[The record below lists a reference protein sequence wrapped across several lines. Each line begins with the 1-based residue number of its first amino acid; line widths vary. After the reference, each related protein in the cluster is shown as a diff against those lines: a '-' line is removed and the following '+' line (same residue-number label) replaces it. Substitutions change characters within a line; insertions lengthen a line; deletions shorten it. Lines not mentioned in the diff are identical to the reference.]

1 MRQRVI
7 PILASRVSNPSLDG
21 DAGHKTKRRGMAVL
35 TTPLLNKGTAFTAQE
50 RRELGLTGMLP
61 PVISTLEAQVKSAY
75 AQYQRLT
82 DALSK
87 NIYLTALH
95 DRNEVLFYRL
105 LSGHLREMI
114 PIVNDLTVGMA
125 MQQYHHECR
134 RPRGVYLSIDHLD
147 GIEEAFANIGKGP
160 EDIDLIL
167 ATDAEQILGLG
178 DWGVGGIEISIGK
191 LAIYTAAGGIDPTRV
206 IPVMLDVGTNRE
218 SLLKDPMYIGN
229 RHARVRGK
237 RYDAFIDAYVR
248 TVTKLFPNALL
259 QWEDFAPG
267 NGRRILERYRNE
279 FCTFNDDMQGTGA
292 ITLAAA
298 VSAVRVCG
306 SPLRNQRVV
315 IFGAGTA
322 GLGIADQI
330 RDAMMREGLSRED
343 ATARFWLVDTEG
355 LLTDDMG
362 DRLRDYQ
369 APYARPHAEAKR
381 WKRSGSEGA
390 PGLPEQALA
399 ELVRQVRPTMLIG
412 VSTAGG
418 AFAEAVVKEMAK
430 HCERPIIFPL
440 SNPAQMAEAT
450 PADLIAWTEGRALI
464 ATGSAFPPVT
474 YRGVTYVIGQV
485 NNAMLY
491 PGLCL
496 GAIVSRAR
504 RISDGMLA
512 AAANAVSSLVAVRLP
527 GASLLPHVDDLRNVS
542 LTVAVAVAEV
552 AVEEGLAGV
561 KFNDIVQ
568 QVGDA
573 MWEPEY
579 REIQA
584 V

>member
-1 MRQRVI
+1 
-7 PILASRVSNPSLDG
+7 LASRIDNSHLDG
-21 DAGHKTKRRGMAVL
+21 DERCYKTKARGLAVL
-35 TTPLLNKGTAFTAQE
+35 TTPLLNKGTAFTAEE
-50 RRELGLTGMLP
+50 REELGLTGLLP
-61 PVISTLEAQVKSAY
+61 PVISTLEAQVKAAY

-105 LSGHLREMI
+105 FSGHLREMI

-134 RPRGVYLSIDHLD
+134 RPRGVYLSIDHLE
-147 GIEEAFANIGKGP
+147 GIEAAFANLSAGP

-191 LAIYTAAGGIDPTRV
+191 LAIYTAAAGIDPTRV

-229 RHARVRGK
+229 RHARVRGA

-248 TVTKLFPNALL
+248 AATKLFPNALL
-259 QWEDFAPG
+259 QWEDFGPG
-267 NGRRILERYRNE
+267 NGRRILEKYRDRI
-279 FCTFNDDMQGTGA
+279 CTFNDDMQGTGA

-306 SPLRNQRVV
+306 SPMRNQRVV

-322 GLGIADQI
+322 GVGIADQI
-330 RDAMMREGLSRED
+330 RDAMVREGLSRED
-343 ATARFWLVDTEG
+343 ASGRFWLLDTEG

-362 DRLRDYQ
+362 ERLRDYQ
-369 APYARPHAEAKR
+369 APYARPAAEMKG
-381 WKRSGSEGA
+381 RSRNGSKGA
-390 PGLPEQALA
+390 TDLA
-399 ELVRQVRPTMLIG
+399 EVIRQVRPTMLIG
-412 VSTAGG
+412 VSTAAG
-418 AFAEAVVKEMAK
+418 AFTESVVREMAK

-440 SNPAQMAEAT
+440 SSPAPMAEAV
-450 PADLIAWTEGRALI
+450 PADLIAWTDGRALI
-464 ATGSAFPPVT
+464 ATGSPFQPVT
-474 YRGVTYVIGQV
+474 YRGTTYVIGQV

-504 RISDGMLA
+504 RMSDRMFA
-512 AAANAVSSLVAVRLP
+512 AAANAVSSLVAVRAP
-527 GASLLPHVDDLRNVS
+527 GASLLPHVDDLRKVS
-542 LTVAVAVAEV
+542 LTVAVAVAEA
-552 AVEEGLAGV
+552 AVEDGLAGV
-561 KFNDIVQ
+561 TFHDIVQ

-579 REIQA
+579 HHIRA